1 MKLKLWDQDD
11 RFYKYYVE
19 TSVNKTEWT
28 IVADHRNEEN
38 KSWQVLRFSDRH
50 VSFIKIT
57 GTEAS
62 AVAGK
67 VCVLVQLWRFY

>member
-38 KSWQVLRFSDRH
+38 KSWQVLHFSERP
-50 VSFIKIT
+50 VVFIRIT
-57 GTEAS
+57 GTGAS
-62 AVAGK
+62 PAAGN
-67 VCVLVQLWRFY
+67 VCDLLYM